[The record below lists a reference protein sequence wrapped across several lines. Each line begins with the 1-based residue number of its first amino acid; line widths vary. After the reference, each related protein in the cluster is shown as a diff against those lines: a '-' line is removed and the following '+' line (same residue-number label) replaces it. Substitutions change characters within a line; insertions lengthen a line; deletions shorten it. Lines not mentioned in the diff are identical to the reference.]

1 MSNEYKD
8 WLIDY
13 KQDLETCLYKV
24 YKDLNSLYV
33 YEMQNEEPNQA
44 VVDLILTD
52 QRKILDTLG
61 YTEEEIIEGRKLNNH
76 D

>member
-8 WLIDY
+8 WQADQIH
-13 KQDLETCLYKV
+13 DLETCLYKV
-24 YKDLNSLYV
+24 YKDLDSLYI

-44 VVDLILTD
+44 IIDLILSN

-61 YTEEEIIEGRKLNNH
+61 YTEEEIIEG
-76 D
+76 